1 MDRSRRELVSAGVVG
16 GAVALA
22 AEVALASPAAFAAG
36 VQPPSTGVARL
47 FEQASSDA
55 DVLRGLVTVEQL
67 LVFTYQH
74 LLAAG
79 GLSDTTKPMISTF
92 LSQEHTHVT
101 LLTAALGRLGGSA
114 PPTPVT
120 VAGASRALAQLGAP
134 GSLRLSHT
142 EVDSIHYLIGAESV
156 AEGAYYDALSRLAD
170 ARVAVNAAE
179 IMACEA
185 QHWTSL
191 SGLLHAG
198 DVNRAVPYPVVL
210 G

>member
-1 MDRSRRELVSAGVVG
+1 MDHSRRELIRGGMVG
-16 GAVALA
+16 GASALAARALISPVALA
-22 AEVALASPAAFAAG
+22 AAPPQSSAG
-36 VQPPSTGVARL
+36 VGSL
-47 FEQASSDA
+47 FAQTSSDA
-55 DVLRGLVTVEQL
+55 DVLRGLITVEQL

-74 LLAAG
+74 LLADG
-79 GLSDTTKPMISTF
+79 GLSDANKPMISSF
-92 LSQEHTHVT
+92 LSHERAHLT
-101 LLTAALGRLGGSA
+101 LLTAALRLLGGSA
-114 PPTPVT
+114 PTPPGT
-120 VAGASRALAQLGAP
+120 VAGASRTLAQLGAT

-142 EVDSIHYLIGAESV
+142 EPDSIHYLIGAETV

-170 ARVAVNAAE
+170 ASVAVKAAE